1 MRISAVER
9 KQIENEMIFRRIN
22 EKLGSD
28 LDNLDKIHRENGDYD
43 LMHDDL
49 VLLHFKCECSDE
61 NCTVRIP
68 LKLSKYREI
77 HFDRNAFIVKVNHQ
91 VDKIE
96 KVIQK
101 EDGYNVVLKN
111 NSTPEPGDTLNKTR
125 IDNSHN

>member
-1 MRISAVER
+1 MSISAAER

-22 EKLGSD
+22 EKVGSD
-28 LDNLDKIHRENGDYD
+28 LDMLDKMHSDDGDHH

-49 VLLHFKCECSDE
+49 MPLQFKCECSDE

-68 LKLSKYREI
+68 LKLSTYRQI

-101 EDGYNVVLKN
+101 EDGYNIVKKN
-111 NSTPEPGDTLNKTR
+111 HSTPEPGDTLNKTK
-125 IDNSHN
+125 IDNSRH